1 MDEEVTETKNILT
14 PAQVAH
20 KAADIILDK
29 KGEDLVVLDIS
40 GTATNLADYMV
51 IGTGTNRRQVQ
62 AMAEAINLDMKAAGV
77 RRLSVTGKEFG
88 WWVLLDLGD
97 VVVHVMQD
105 DARRY
110 YDIETLWAD
119 APVVRRVDGGEA
131 SPPTPADPDALPA

>member
-1 MDEEVTETKNILT
+1 MTEKTEKLT
-14 PAQVAH
+14 PAQIAH

-29 KGEDLVVLDIS
+29 KGKDLVVLDIS
-40 GTATNLADYMV
+40 GTSSNLADYMV

-62 AMAEAINLDMKAAGV
+62 AMAEAINIDMKAVGV
-77 RRLSVTGKEFG
+77 RRLSITGKDFG

-110 YDIETLWAD
+110 YDIETLWGD
-119 APVVRRVDGGEA
+119 APVVRRVDGEEPREDA
-131 SPPTPADPDALPA
+131 SPTSLDPDPLPA

>member
-1 MDEEVTETKNILT
+1 MTVTKDKLT
-14 PAQVAH
+14 PAQIAH

-29 KGEDLVVLDIS
+29 KGKDLVVLDIS
-40 GTATNLADYMV
+40 GTSSNLADYMV

-62 AMAEAINLDMKAAGV
+62 AMAAAINIDMKAAGV
-77 RRLSVTGKEFG
+77 RRLSVTGKDFG

-110 YDIETLWAD
+110 YGIETLWGD
-119 APVVRRVDGGEA
+119 APVVRRVDGEESREDA
-131 SPPTPADPDALPA
+131 TPTSPDPDPLSA

>member
-1 MDEEVTETKNILT
+1 MTVTKDKLT
-14 PAQVAH
+14 PAQIAH

-29 KGEDLVVLDIS
+29 KGKDLVVMDIS
-40 GTATNLADYMV
+40 GTSSNLADYMV

-62 AMAEAINLDMKAAGV
+62 AMAAAINIDMKAAGV
-77 RRLSVTGKEFG
+77 RRLSVTGKDFG

-110 YDIETLWAD
+110 YGIETLWGD
-119 APVVRRVDGGEA
+119 APVVRRVDGEESREDA
-131 SPPTPADPDALPA
+131 TPTSPDPDPLSA

>member
-1 MDEEVTETKNILT
+1 MTETKHRLT
-14 PAQVAH
+14 SAQVAH
-20 KAADIILDK
+20 KAADMILDK

-110 YDIETLWAD
+110 YDIEALWGD
-119 APVVRRVDGGEA
+119 APVVRRVDGREA